1 MVEGQTAVQQQQQQQ
16 PAGAGIVSGGTGT
29 GSGAAGAGGAT
40 TGGTVANS
48 QAQQNGGSG
57 STSTAAA
64 AAAAAAVGAGN
75 QTAANNATANN
86 NSNSNSVSTAATNNN
101 NNNNNNSS
109 NNNNNNNNNNNTNN
123 NNNNNN
129 NNNEPDPKTNLIVN
143 YLPQTM
149 SQDEIRSLFV
159 SFGEVE
165 SCKLIRDKVTGQSL
179 GYGFVNYVK
188 QEDAEK
194 AINALNGLRLQN
206 KTIKVS
212 IARPSSESIKGANL
226 YVSGLPKNMTQSDLE
241 SLFSPYG
248 KIITSRIL
256 CDNITDACAES
267 NNSLSKGVGF
277 IRFDQRFEADRAIK
291 ELNGTTPK
299 NSTEPITVKFANNP
313 SSNKNSMQPL
323 AAYIAPQNTR
333 GGRAFPA
340 NAAAGAA
347 AAAAAAAIHP
357 NAGRYSSVISRYSPL
372 TSDLITNGMIQG
384 NTITSSGWCIFVYNL
399 APETEENVLWQ
410 LFGPFG
416 AVQSVKVIRDLQSN
430 KCKGFGFV
438 TMTNYEEAVLAIQ
451 SLNGYTL
458 GNRVL
463 QLAAVV
469 NANAA
474 AAALAAN
481 SLVLNHNNNNHNHN
495 NNNNHNH
502 VNNNN
507 ICNSIN
513 NNNSNSVAF
522 QLGKYVNQ
530 NNRQHN
536 NNNTNKQKQQQQQ
549 QLQQQLATCSN
560 KQSLPHL
567 AAIKGSAAATSNRQG
582 KPTAT
587 SNSCSNKATT
597 SNSSS
602 NINTNNNTSSNATPH
617 GDASPSSSSNI
628 LKTSTKFIYNK
639 PQNHFELLQQQL
651 QLQQEFAQFL
661 TNVANSAANSGGN
674 NSNNSVGG
682 SANSAS
688 GSNAQRHAANL
699 GNNNTAATTAAA
711 GNKANNNYQSSL
723 MPSWSN
729 WFL

>member
-1 MVEGQTAVQQQQQQQ
+1 MVEGQTAVQQQQQQ
-16 PAGAGIVSGGTGT
+16 PSGAGGASGVGSTTGSAGGPATANNVTNSQAQTNGGTT
-29 GSGAAGAGGAT
+29 ATTTAAAGAGST
-40 TGGTVANS
+40 TN
-48 QAQQNGGSG
+48 
-57 STSTAAA
+57 
-64 AAAAAAVGAGN
+64 AAVG
-75 QTAANNATANN
+75 QATANN
-86 NSNSNSVSTAATNNN
+86 AA
-101 NNNNNNSS
+101 S
-109 NNNNNNNNNNNTNN
+109 NNNNNNNNTNN
-123 NNNNNN
+123 NNNNNATANNN

-256 CDNITDACAES
+256 CDNITDEHAAG
-267 NNSLSKGVGF
+267 LSKGVGF

-384 NTITSSGWCIFVYNL
+384 NTIASSGWCIFVYNL

-463 QLAAVV
+463 QV
-469 NANAA
+469 
-474 AAALAAN
+474 
-481 SLVLNHNNNNHNHN
+481 S
-495 NNNNHNH
+495 
-502 VNNNN
+502 
-507 ICNSIN
+507 
-513 NNNSNSVAF
+513 F
-522 QLGKYVNQ
+522 K
-530 NNRQHN
+530 
-536 NNNTNKQKQQQQQ
+536 TNK
-549 QLQQQLATCSN
+549 N
-560 KQSLPHL
+560 KQ
-567 AAIKGSAAATSNRQG
+567 T
-582 KPTAT
+582 
-587 SNSCSNKATT
+587 
-597 SNSSS
+597 
-602 NINTNNNTSSNATPH
+602 
-617 GDASPSSSSNI
+617 
-628 LKTSTKFIYNK
+628 
-639 PQNHFELLQQQL
+639 
-651 QLQQEFAQFL
+651 
-661 TNVANSAANSGGN
+661 
-674 NSNNSVGG
+674 
-682 SANSAS
+682 
-688 GSNAQRHAANL
+688 
-699 GNNNTAATTAAA
+699 
-711 GNKANNNYQSSL
+711 
-723 MPSWSN
+723 
-729 WFL
+729 

>member
-1 MVEGQTAVQQQQQQQ
+1 MVEGQTAVQQQQ
-16 PAGAGIVSGGTGT
+16 PLGAGIVSGG
-29 GSGAAGAGGAT
+29 SAGAVSANTSGS
-40 TGGTVANS
+40 VVNS
-48 QAQQNGGSG
+48 QAQHNGGSG

-64 AAAAAAVGAGN
+64 CASAIGAGN
-75 QTAANNATANN
+75 QTAANNTVSNN
-86 NSNSNSVSTAATNNN
+86 NSTNTAATNNN
-101 NNNNNNSS
+101 NNNNS
-109 NNNNNNNNNNNTNN
+109 NNNSNNNNNTNN
-123 NNNNNN
+123 NNNN
-129 NNNEPDPKTNLIVN
+129 EPDHKTNLIVN

-179 GYGFVNYVK
+179 GYGFVNYVR

-256 CDNITDACAES
+256 CDNITG
-267 NNSLSKGVGF
+267 LSKGVGF

-291 ELNGTTPK
+291 ELNDTTPK

-323 AAYIAPQNTR
+323 AAYIAPQNGR
-333 GGRAFPA
+333 GGRVFPS
-340 NAAAGAA
+340 NTAAGAA
-347 AAAAAAAIHP
+347 AAAAAVAIHP

-384 NTITSSGWCIFVYNL
+384 NTISSSGWCIFVYNL

-463 QLAAVV
+463 QV
-469 NANAA
+469 
-474 AAALAAN
+474 
-481 SLVLNHNNNNHNHN
+481 S
-495 NNNNHNH
+495 
-502 VNNNN
+502 
-507 ICNSIN
+507 
-513 NNNSNSVAF
+513 F
-522 QLGKYVNQ
+522 K
-530 NNRQHN
+530 
-536 NNNTNKQKQQQQQ
+536 TNK
-549 QLQQQLATCSN
+549 N
-560 KQSLPHL
+560 KQ
-567 AAIKGSAAATSNRQG
+567 T
-582 KPTAT
+582 
-587 SNSCSNKATT
+587 
-597 SNSSS
+597 
-602 NINTNNNTSSNATPH
+602 
-617 GDASPSSSSNI
+617 
-628 LKTSTKFIYNK
+628 
-639 PQNHFELLQQQL
+639 
-651 QLQQEFAQFL
+651 
-661 TNVANSAANSGGN
+661 
-674 NSNNSVGG
+674 
-682 SANSAS
+682 
-688 GSNAQRHAANL
+688 
-699 GNNNTAATTAAA
+699 
-711 GNKANNNYQSSL
+711 
-723 MPSWSN
+723 
-729 WFL
+729 